1 MIRAKDY
8 FQRDLD
14 TFTNLDEF
22 AEEHFIDNRK
32 IKIVVDNDELKERTK
47 NEYDGIYVGD
57 ILYFVNSSEY
67 GRKPEIDAVQI
78 FDGVV
83 AAIFDVKEISG
94 MYEIILKFNRS

>member
-1 MIRAKDY
+1 MIRARDY

-14 TFTNLDEF
+14 IFTNSDEF
-22 AEEHFIDNRK
+22 AEEHVIDGRR

-57 ILYFVNSSEY
+57 TLYFVKVSEY

-78 FDGVV
+78 FDG
-83 AAIFDVKEISG
+83 AFATIFDVKEISG